1 MRIDIIAAAYPT
13 GYDFVVTDRT
23 SSNNEPAR
31 RFYCSQ
37 AIADDIFTTTFSK
50 HLNQLAPVYEMY
62 AVDRKYE
69 FKLVPQGAFTV
80 PIVYLNYSVA
90 KLNGTSTEYYI
101 EPTSY
106 DLLNLNDSTR
116 YNIGLDEYLKYTK
129 DSVGNGLTL
138 VVDSLP
144 ANGDMALYQVTA
156 RIKMGTM

>member
-1 MRIDIIAAAYPT
+1 
-13 GYDFVVTDRT
+13 
-23 SSNNEPAR
+23 
-31 RFYCSQ
+31 
-37 AIADDIFTTTFSK
+37 
-50 HLNQLAPVYEMY
+50 MY

-69 FKLVPQGAFTV
+69 FKLVPQGNFTV

-144 ANGDMALYQVTA
+144 ANGEMALYQVTA